1 VRGAA
6 ILGALLLLS
15 SPIEAKTKR
24 SHTVRAQFQRSHPCP
39 STGKKSGACPG
50 WVVDHRV
57 PLCAGGA
64 DAVGNLQWQ
73 SVEAAKQKDKL
84 EREQCRR

>member
-1 VRGAA
+1 VKGAA

-24 SHTVRAQFQRSHPCP
+24 SRSVRAHFQQSHPCP
-39 STGKKSGACPG
+39 STGKKTGACPG
-50 WVVDHRV
+50 WVVDHKI